1 MKIQMIIAR
10 VAKLALSYTLK
21 ARIEHLVELAYEA
34 GQADRT
40 ADIRAELLADGQGD
54 AAMFIDANWA

>member
-1 MKIQMIIAR
+1 MKIQTIIGR
-10 VAKLALSYTLK
+10 VAKLALSYTLR

-40 ADIRAELLADGQGD
+40 ADIRAELLADGQAD
-54 AAMFIDANWA
+54 AVMFIEANWA